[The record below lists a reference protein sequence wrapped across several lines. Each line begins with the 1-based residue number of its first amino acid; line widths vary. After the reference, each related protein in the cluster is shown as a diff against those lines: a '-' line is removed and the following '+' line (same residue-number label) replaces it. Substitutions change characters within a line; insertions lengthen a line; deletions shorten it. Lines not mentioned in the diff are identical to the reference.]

1 MRTRP
6 KVMIQQTVFLIALLL
21 IPCVGHADV
30 EWSVI
35 KELDLK
41 AQPLDVV
48 SSPDGQQLYVLT
60 PGEILIYSLSEEKE
74 TARLPVDKGFER
86 LAISPRDNSLILT
99 SSKTNM
105 LKIIQLDFIQ
115 KIDVD
120 GLYFRGPKDAAV
132 TIAVFSD
139 YQ

>member
-6 KVMIQQTVFLIALLL
+6 KVMIHLIVFFTALLF
-21 IPCVGHADV
+21 IPSVGQAVV

-48 SSPDGQQLYVLT
+48 TSPDGQQLYVLT
-60 PGEILIYSLSEEKE
+60 PGEILIYSIPEERE
-74 TARLPVDKGFER
+74 TGRVPVDKGFER

-99 SSKTNM
+99 SSRTNM
-105 LKIIQLDFIQ
+105 LRIIQLDFIQ
-115 KIDVD
+115 KIEID
-120 GLYFRGPKDAAV
+120 GLYFKGAKDAAV

>member
-1 MRTRP
+1 MRTRL
-6 KVMIQQTVFLIALLL
+6 KVMIQQTMFLSALLL
-21 IPCVGHADV
+21 IPGVGHADV
-30 EWSVI
+30 EWSVV

-60 PGEILIYSLSEEKE
+60 PGEILVYSLAEGKE
-74 TARLPVDKGFER
+74 TARVSVDKGFER
-86 LAISPRDNSLILT
+86 LAVSPRDNSLILT
-99 SSKTNM
+99 SSKTSI

-115 KIDVD
+115 KIDVE
-120 GLYFRGPKDAAV
+120 GLYFKGPKDAAV

>member
-1 MRTRP
+1 MRTRL
-6 KVMIQQTVFLIALLL
+6 KALMQLLLFFTVLLL
-21 IPCVGHADV
+21 IPCVGQAAV
-30 EWSVI
+30 EWSVV

-48 SSPDGQQLYVLT
+48 SSPDGQQLYILT
-60 PGEILIYSLSEEKE
+60 PGEILVYSLSEEKE
-74 TARLPVDKGFER
+74 TARVPVDKGFER

-99 SSKTNM
+99 SSKTNA
-105 LKIIQLDFIQ
+105 LKIIQLEFIQ

-120 GLYFRGPKDAAV
+120 GLYFKGPKDAAV

>member
-1 MRTRP
+1 MRTRL
-6 KVMIQQTVFLIALLL
+6 KALMQLLVFFTALLL
-21 IPCVGHADV
+21 IPSVGQAVV
-30 EWSVI
+30 EWSVVR
-35 KELDLK
+35 ELDLK

-48 SSPDGQQLYVLT
+48 SSPDGLQLYVLT

-74 TARLPVDKGFER
+74 TARVPVDKGFER

-99 SSKTNM
+99 SSKTNA
-105 LKIIQLDFIQ
+105 LKIIQLEFIQ

-120 GLYFRGPKDAAV
+120 GLYFKGPKDAAV